1 MNIKNFLKECND
13 KEVFKKLSIYIVSS
27 WVLIQVLAV
36 TWEPLGLSKKSVT
49 YLLIILLIGF
59 PINIFLVWRYHLVGL
74 DYKNKKLNEEG
85 NLVKVELKNSP
96 FHKMYFYIL
105 GIISVLSFLSALLII
120 QNNFSTP
127 KISDKEESINN
138 LNDKIAVL
146 RFGNN
151 TGDEKYDIIGKMTSD
166 WIIHGISENNVGQV
180 ISPEIIDNYLLQIN
194 NASDSSAPIDNKSVI
209 NEYFNAG
216 KLISGNFYLENEK
229 LLFQGTITNSAEDT
243 QLISFKL
250 IECDSKSPLE
260 CIEKLNQLIL
270 GFLITEENK
279 KANLQ
284 PGSPPKFEAYK
295 YLYEAKATIDDPI
308 KYVELLDKSI
318 EADSNYFE
326 PKVERVAHYFNTGD
340 FKKSDSLLKT
350 INPTSFANLRQQNLL
365 NMYEALLRGQNDK
378 VYYYSKKE
386 YDITPF
392 DLSTNSGNMTIA
404 LQFVNK
410 PEDVIAIFNEISTKG
425 MEIENCAFCKDRI
438 YIKALS
444 EIELGNYDDAI
455 DLLTEINKTVDE
467 NQLKKPLFS
476 ALIRSGE
483 NKEVEDLISKLE
495 YKEFSEIQE
504 LYLYIGNEYLLL
516 KSIDLAEVYFNKL
529 IQSAS
534 IKQNDENLALAYFY
548 NQNFKKAKNHFERV
562 LKKDPLNAEL
572 LSKLAS
578 SQFKNNQHQ
587 ESEETLKKIR
597 LQQSDYQF
605 GTIDYA
611 LAQYYATIR
620 EDNKVFEHL
629 TQAVA
634 HGYLFTPNSY
644 MNDPIFVDYFNDDRF
659 KNVLNFWH

>member
-36 TWEPLGLSKKSVT
+36 TWEPLGFSKKSVT
-49 YLLIILLIGF
+49 YLIIILLIGF
-59 PINIFLVWRYHLVGL
+59 PINVFLVWRYHLVDL
-74 DYKNKKLNEEG
+74 DYKKKKLDEKG
-85 NLVKVELKNSP
+85 NLVKVQLKNSP

-105 GIISVLSFLSALLII
+105 SIISVLSFLAVLLII
-120 QNNFSTP
+120 QNNFSTS
-127 KISDKEESINN
+127 KISGKEESISS

-166 WIIHGISENNVGQV
+166 WIIHGISENNVGKV

-194 NASDSSAPIDNKSVI
+194 NSSDSANQIDNKSVI
-209 NEYFNAG
+209 KEYFNAG

-229 LLFQGTITNSAEDT
+229 LLFQGTITNSVEDT

-250 IECDSKSPLE
+250 IECDSQSPLD

-295 YLYEAKATIDDPI
+295 YLYEAKATIDNSK
-308 KYVELLDKSI
+308 KYVELLNKSI
-318 EADSNYFE
+318 KADPDYFE
-326 PKVERVAHYFNTGD
+326 PKVLRVAHYFNTGD

-350 INPTSFANLRQQNLL
+350 INPTSFADHRQQNLL
-365 NMYEALLRGQNDK
+365 NMYEALLKGENDK

-386 YDITPF
+386 YNITPF
-392 DLSTNSGNMTIA
+392 DLTTNSSNMSIA
-404 LQFVNK
+404 MQFVNK
-410 PEDVIAIFNEISTKG
+410 PEDVNDIFNEISTKG
-425 MEIENCAFCKDRI
+425 MEIENCAYCKYRI

-444 EIELGNYDDAI
+444 EIELANYDEAI
-455 DLLTEINKTVDE
+455 EILTKINRAVDE

-476 ALIRSGE
+476 ALIRSGQ
-483 NKEVEDLISKLE
+483 NKKVEDLISKLE
-495 YKEFSEIQE
+495 YKEYSGIQE
-504 LYLYIGNEYLLL
+504 LYLYIGKEYLLI
-516 KSIDLAEVYFNKL
+516 KSSELADVYFNKL

-534 IKQNDENLALAYFY
+534 IKQQQEYLALAYFY
-548 NQNFKKAKNHFERV
+548 MQNFKKAENYLER
-562 LKKDPLNAEL
+562 LLNKAPLNTEM

-578 SQFKNNQHQ
+578 SQFINNQIFKSKQ
-587 ESEETLKKIR
+587 TLKKIMS
-597 LQQSDYQF
+597 QQTDFQF

-611 LAQYYATIR
+611 IAQYYATIH
-620 EDNKVFEHL
+620 EDTKFFEHL
-629 TQAVA
+629 TLAVA
-634 HGYLFTPNSY
+634 HGYLFTPNSF
-644 MNDPIFVDYFNDDRF
+644 MNDPIFVDYFNDSRF